1 MQLKFRRLSSAQMTS
16 RCELLQEATVMCV
29 VTRLCVMMH
38 VFLLDINF
46 ALVVDFAKLH
56 PCRLLFRQD

>member
-1 MQLKFRRLSSAQMTS
+1 
-16 RCELLQEATVMCV
+16 MCV